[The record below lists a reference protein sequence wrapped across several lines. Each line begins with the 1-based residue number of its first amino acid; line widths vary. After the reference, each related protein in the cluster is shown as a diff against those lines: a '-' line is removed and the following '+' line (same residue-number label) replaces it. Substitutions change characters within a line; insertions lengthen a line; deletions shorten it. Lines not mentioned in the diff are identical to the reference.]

1 MGEGSVRPSPG
12 WLAAVLRTVGHDGTV
27 TDAGDAPIDDSW
39 SALRDWLDDTGN
51 LVDLVEADD
60 ADGEAALA
68 SLDGAGE
75 ETALGA
81 VVRHAAAITVDD
93 WLVLLG
99 AGGQGQAGI
108 REINGRTDGAV
119 GAIPGAL
126 VVGVDRLGGGFAL
139 NGGGLPDG
147 ELGEICYLAPD
158 DLEWMACGF
167 GYTALLEWA
176 FDGDVEGFYADLRW
190 SSWREESSVLRPN
203 QAFNAYPPPWAE
215 ADPDAAPADVNRTIV
230 PLEEAWAVVLSTS
243 LRRGTW
249 APIIGGEG

>member
-1 MGEGSVRPSPG
+1 MPRPRG
-12 WLAAVLRTVGHDGTV
+12 VGHDGSV
-27 TDAGDAPIDDSW
+27 TDDAGAPIDDESW
-39 SALRDWLDDTGN
+39 PALRDWLDDTGN
-51 LVDLVEADD
+51 LVDLVEATD

-68 SLDGAGE
+68 SLDGTGE

-81 VVRHAAAITVDD
+81 IVRHTAAVVVDD

-99 AGGQGQAGI
+99 AGGNGI
-108 REINGRTDGAV
+108 PGVREINGRVDGAV

-126 VVGVDRLGGGFAL
+126 VVAVDRLGGAFAL
-139 NGGGLPDG
+139 NGGGLPEG
-147 ELGEICYLAPD
+147 EVGEICYLAPD

-190 SSWREESSVLRPN
+190 PTWREESAALRPG
-203 QAFNAYPPPWAE
+203 QAFIAFPPPWE
-215 ADPDAAPADVNRTIV
+215 VDDEPTTDAAAHPAEVTRKAV
-230 PLEEAWAVVLSTS
+230 SLQEAWGVVLSTS

-249 APIIGGEG
+249 ALAGGGS

>member
-1 MGEGSVRPSPG
+1 M
-12 WLAAVLRTVGHDGTV
+12 
-27 TDAGDAPIDDSW
+27 TDASGAPIDDESW

-81 VVRHAAAITVDD
+81 IVRHAAAITVDD

-99 AGGQGQAGI
+99 AGADGIPGI
-108 REINGRTDGAV
+108 RDVNGRVDGAV

-126 VVGVDRLGGGFAL
+126 VVAVDRLGGAFAI
-139 NGGGLPDG
+139 NGGGLPEG
-147 ELGEICYLAPD
+147 EIGEICYLAPD
-158 DLEWMACGF
+158 DLEWMPCEF

-176 FDGDVEGFYADLRW
+176 FDGDVEGFYVDLRW
-190 SSWREESSVLRPN
+190 PTWREESAVLRPG
-203 QAFNAYPPPWAE
+203 QGFIAFPPPWE
-215 ADPDAAPADVNRTIV
+215 DDADADEPQEVTRRAV
-230 PLEEAWAVVLSTS
+230 PLQEAWGVVLATS

-249 APIIGGEG
+249 NLAGGQ

>member
-1 MGEGSVRPSPG
+1 M
-12 WLAAVLRTVGHDGTV
+12 
-27 TDAGDAPIDDSW
+27 TDEPAEPIDDESW
-39 SALRDWLDDTGN
+39 SALRDWLEDTGN
-51 LVDLVEADD
+51 LVELIEAAD

-81 VVRHAAAITVDD
+81 IVRHAAAVTVDD

-99 AGGQGQAGI
+99 AGAAADGIPGI
-108 REINGRTDGAV
+108 REINGRAEGAV

-126 VVGVDRLGGGFAL
+126 VVAVDRLGGGFAL
-139 NGGGLPDG
+139 NGGGLPEGDV
-147 ELGEICYLAPD
+147 GEICYLAPD

-176 FDGDVEGFYADLRW
+176 FDGDVEGFYSDLRW
-190 SSWREESSVLRPN
+190 PTWREESAVLRPG
-203 QAFNAYPPPWAE
+203 QAFIAFPPPW
-215 ADPDAAPADVNRTIV
+215 DDGNLDAADDQGGQAAPPAHEVTRKAV
-230 PLEEAWAVVLSTS
+230 SLQEAWGVVLSTS

-249 APIIGGEG
+249 APAGGGS

>member
-1 MGEGSVRPSPG
+1 M
-12 WLAAVLRTVGHDGTV
+12 
-27 TDAGDAPIDDSW
+27 TDEADPPIDDESW
-39 SALRDWLDDTGN
+39 SALREWLEDTGN

-60 ADGEAALA
+60 LAGEAALA

-81 VVRHAAAITVDD
+81 IVRHAAAITIDD

-99 AGGQGQAGI
+99 AGDGAGVPGI
-108 REINGRTDGAV
+108 REVNGRVDGAV

-126 VVGVDRLGGGFAL
+126 VVGIDRLGGAFAL
-139 NGGGLPDG
+139 NGGGLPEG
-147 ELGEICYLAPD
+147 EIGEICYLAPD

-190 SSWREESSVLRPN
+190 PTWREESAALRPGR
-203 QAFNAYPPPWAE
+203 AFIADPPPWTDPAE
-215 ADPDAAPADVNRTIV
+215 LTEEPRRKVV
-230 PLEEAWAVVLSTS
+230 SLQEAWGVVLSTS

-249 APIIGGEG
+249 ALAGGGH